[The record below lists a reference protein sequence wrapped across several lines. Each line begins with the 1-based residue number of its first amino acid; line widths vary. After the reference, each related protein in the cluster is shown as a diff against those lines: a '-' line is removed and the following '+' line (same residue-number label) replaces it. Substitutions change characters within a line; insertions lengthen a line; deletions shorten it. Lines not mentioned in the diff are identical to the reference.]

1 MYKITCCLVFI
12 LTNFTIEVFAQSKD
26 KVQND
31 IYSVV
36 KFELHFPDKSNNHLF
51 NLSPELEHLSILY
64 QDTIP
69 YAVYMHFNALG
80 KENVNNIDFYD
91 LDFEGDKYLFRRKY
105 NNQINFILPKIN
117 FRTVLGKDVND
128 LSNTVDMIWARVYK
142 DSIIY
147 SYEKTKAI
155 YKNNS
160 MDNKETGPGIPAKYN
175 GDLKKVADSI
185 SRQFTVS
192 EHKTAIDSVLIY
204 EAVVQK
210 FGNRGVLNDIK
221 LIAGKPSSFS
231 TAIETGLQA
240 TKSNWKPAFLHAGR
254 NINSKIKIY
263 AKLNEDGSVTIQ
275 TPRMLGV
282 LTDVMQ

>member
-1 MYKITCCLVFI
+1 
-12 LTNFTIEVFAQSKD
+12 FAQFKD

-128 LSNTVDMIWARVYK
+128 LS
-142 DSIIY
+142 
-147 SYEKTKAI
+147 
-155 YKNNS
+155 
-160 MDNKETGPGIPAKYN
+160 
-175 GDLKKVADSI
+175 
-185 SRQFTVS
+185 
-192 EHKTAIDSVLIY
+192 
-204 EAVVQK
+204 
-210 FGNRGVLNDIK
+210 
-221 LIAGKPSSFS
+221 
-231 TAIETGLQA
+231 
-240 TKSNWKPAFLHAGR
+240 
-254 NINSKIKIY
+254 
-263 AKLNEDGSVTIQ
+263 
-275 TPRMLGV
+275 
-282 LTDVMQ
+282 